1 MTFNSIAY
9 EVVDAIATITL
20 NRPEAR
26 NSITAEVHSELT
38 DAVARV
44 LEDMEVKAVILTG
57 SGGSFCSGGD
67 IKAMQSSNPSFAE
80 DKLRFDRV
88 HELLYRLIE
97 MPKPVIAAVDGPA
110 FGAGCNLALTADF
123 ILATPRAKFCQVFGR
138 MGLVPDFGGLFLL
151 PRIVGLQRAKEL
163 MFSAR
168 ILGADEAK
176 ELGIVY
182 QIVSQDSL
190 QAEAM
195 ALARRFCHAS
205 TVAIG
210 MAKRAL
216 NRSFNVDFHV
226 MSEFEASA
234 QSRLRG
240 DAYVREA
247 VRRFNNKE
255 QLEFIWEKF
264 DRQAT
269 EAGPNQE

>member
-1 MTFNSIAY
+1 MTYNSIAY

-20 NRPEAR
+20 NRPETR
-26 NSITAEVHSELT
+26 NAITAEVHRELT

-44 LEDMEVKAVILTG
+44 LEDMDVKAVILTG
-57 SGGSFCSGGD
+57 SGGSFCAGGD
-67 IKAMQSSNPSFAE
+67 IKAMQTSNPSFAE

-123 ILATPRAKFCQVFGR
+123 ILATPKTKFCQVFGR

-176 ELGIVY
+176 DLGIVY

-190 QAEAM
+190 QSDAM
-195 ALARRFCHAS
+195 ALARRFCSAS

-226 MSEFEASA
+226 MSEFEACA

-240 DAYVREA
+240 DAYVKEA

-264 DRQAT
+264 DSQA
-269 EAGPNQE
+269 ADAVSSQK

>member
-1 MTFNSIAY
+1 MTYTSIAY

-20 NRPEAR
+20 NRPESR
-26 NSITAEVHSELT
+26 NSITAEVHRELT

-44 LEDMEVKAVILTG
+44 LEDMAVKAVILTG

-67 IKAMQSSNPSFAE
+67 IKAMQDSNPSFAE

-88 HELLYRLIE
+88 HELLYRLLE
-97 MPKPVIAAVDGPA
+97 MPKPVIAAVDGAA

-151 PRIVGLQRAKEL
+151 PRIVGLQKAKEL

-168 ILGADEAK
+168 ILGAAEAK
-176 ELGIVY
+176 DLGIVY
-182 QIVSQDSL
+182 QVVAQDSL
-190 QAEAM
+190 EAEAR

-205 TVAIG
+205 TIAIG

-240 DAYVREA
+240 DAYVKEA

-264 DRQAT
+264 DSQVA
-269 EAGPNQE
+269 EAVPNKK